1 MISRLHAVNC
11 VQSIWS
17 WGDWNLIKTVHASN
31 IGRVRSV
38 NEDSVWIGQ
47 LPQGYTIG
55 IVADG
60 MGGHQAGDT
69 ASRLAVDT
77 IADDLSTLE
86 KGMSFEG
93 MSAAVSDAIL
103 HANDVIYSEASK
115 NEKYHN
121 MGTTV
126 EVLLLQE
133 TSGVIGHIGDSRTYK
148 IVNGGAIQLTE
159 DHTLVNEL
167 YKNGQIS
174 LEEMKTHPRRNVIMR
189 ALGTDPEVSVDL
201 YPVTLSAGEALLLCS
216 DGLSNLVSGE
226 HIAKISG
233 MWDVPLDERADR
245 LLQLA
250 LLAGGDDNITVA
262 LFELQDEVSGQ
273 SIKEWDS

>member
-1 MISRLHAVNC
+1 
-11 VQSIWS
+11 
-17 WGDWNLIKTVHASN
+17 LIKTVHASN

>member
-1 MISRLHAVNC
+1 M
-11 VQSIWS
+11 
-17 WGDWNLIKTVHASN
+17 IKTVHASN

-47 LPQGYTIG
+47 LPHGYTIG

-77 IADDLSTLE
+77 IAGDLSALE
-86 KGMSFEG
+86 EG
-93 MSAAVSDAIL
+93 VSAEGLSAAVSDAIL

-126 EVLLLQE
+126 EVLLLHDD
-133 TSGVIGHIGDSRTYK
+133 SGIIGHIGDSRAYK
-148 IVNGGAIQLTE
+148 IVNGEAIQLTE

-167 YKNGQIS
+167 FKSGQIS

-201 YPVTLSAGEALLLCS
+201 YPVTLSAGEVLLLCS
-216 DGLSNLVSGE
+216 DGLSSLVSGE
-226 HIAKISG
+226 HIAQISG
-233 MWDVPLDERADR
+233 MQDVPLNERADR
-245 LLQLA
+245 LLQMA

-262 LFELQDEVSGQ
+262 LFELQDEVAGQ